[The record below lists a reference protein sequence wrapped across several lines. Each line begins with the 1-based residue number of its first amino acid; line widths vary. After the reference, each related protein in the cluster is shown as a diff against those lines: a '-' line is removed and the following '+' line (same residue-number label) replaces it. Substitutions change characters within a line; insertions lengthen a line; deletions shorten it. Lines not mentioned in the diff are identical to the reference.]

1 MGIAEAVQNRQKR
14 IIELKGGISMAL
26 LNGFRTEETE
36 QQYKRGEIYYINNG
50 GKEHIGSEMKK
61 DRPAVI
67 VSCDANNKHSNV
79 LEVVFLTSAPKKE
92 LPTHVTIRSTGR
104 VSEALCEQPTPVAVE
119 RINNFICKA
128 TDKEMEQIDI
138 ALLIGLGISITG
150 RENQSGGAQ
159 RNNREQNNA
168 SATDK
173 VRKEAEKLEEENR
186 RLREELK
193 MQQENTIRSEA
204 ECSAYRSMHEQLL
217 KKIMERRE

>member
-1 MGIAEAVQNRQKR
+1 
-14 IIELKGGISMAL
+14 MAL

-173 VRKEAEKLEEENR
+173 ARKEAEKLEEENR

>member
-1 MGIAEAVQNRQKR
+1 MGITDVVQSRQKW
-14 IIELKGGISMAL
+14 IIELKGGMDMAL
-26 LNGFRTEETE
+26 LNGLRTEETE

-138 ALLIGLGISITG
+138 ALLIGLGISIIG

-159 RNNREQNNA
+159 RNNSEQNNA
-168 SATDK
+168 RATDK
-173 VRKEAEKLEEENR
+173 ARKDAEKLEEENK

-193 MQQENTIRSEA
+193 VQQENTIRSEA